1 MMRYCHLEK
10 VVQPAENGRS
20 PVVFIHGFPDSPLM
34 WRDYWT
40 AEERERPWLAGRAIY
55 ALAFPNRHTR
65 PAPIPTWRV
74 LRQGVLDEEVADA
87 FAQVAAASPT
97 GQLIPIAHNLGATYT
112 WRYVRGQLN
121 PPVEKL
127 VALSVASSFRY
138 DLGEHGLNALTWLYQ
153 IPYILPYT
161 VRIRPLQ
168 NLLGYLLTRF
178 AGYRSETAN
187 EAWRDTYHYLD
198 GWFWPI
204 KLPFFFFGI
213 LGRTP
218 VYLDFTF
225 PVLFMR
231 SHMDRIASTKA
242 FEAELQ
248 RRPDCKYVFLPGVK
262 HWFPAQQSEL
272 VLAQLRDF
280 LA

>member
-1 MMRYCHLEK
+1 MRYCLLEQIY
-10 VVQPAENGRS
+10 QPEKASRS
-20 PVVFIHGFPDSPLM
+20 PVVFLHGFPDSPRI
-34 WRDYWT
+34 WQDYVT
-40 AEERERPWLAGRAIY
+40 EAEQKRPWLAGRAIY
-55 ALAFPNRHTR
+55 TFAFPNRETR
-65 PAPIPTWRV
+65 PSPIPTWGEVR
-74 LRQGVLDEEVADA
+74 RGVLDAELAAA
-87 FAQVAAASPT
+87 FADVAAHSPT
-97 GQLIPIAHNLGATYT
+97 GQFIPIAHDLGATYT
-112 WRYVRGQLN
+112 WRYARAHPN
-121 PPVEKL
+121 PPIEKM
-127 VALSVASSFRY
+127 VALSVASSNRY
-138 DLGEHGLNALTWLYQ
+138 DVWEHGLNALTWLYQ
-153 IPYILPYT
+153 IPYILPYAI
-161 VRIRPLQ
+161 RIRPLQ

-204 KLPFFFFGI
+204 KLPFYFFGI
-213 LGRTP
+213 LGRAP
-218 VYLDFTF
+218 EYLDFTF

-248 RRPDCKYVFLPGVK
+248 RRPDCQFVFLPGVN

-272 VLAQLRDF
+272 VLAQLRQF

>member
-1 MMRYCHLEK
+1 MRYCHLEK
-10 VVQPAENGRS
+10 AYQPPENGRS

-40 AEERERPWLAGRAIY
+40 EEERERPWLAGRAIY
-55 ALAFPNRHTR
+55 TLAFPNRQTR
-65 PAPIPTWRV
+65 PAPIPTWRE

-87 FAQVAAASPT
+87 FAQVAATSPT
-97 GQLIPIAHNLGATYT
+97 GQLIPIVHNLGATYT
-112 WRYVRGQLN
+112 WRYIRTHGD

-127 VALSVASSFRY
+127 VSLSVASSFRY
-138 DLGEHGLNALTWLYQ
+138 DVWEHGLNALTWLYQ

-168 NLLGYLLTRF
+168 NLLGNLLTRF

-204 KLPFFFFGI
+204 KLPFFLLGI
-213 LGRTP
+213 LGREP
-218 VYLDFTF
+218 EFLAFPF

-231 SHMDRIASTKA
+231 SKIDRIASTQA

-248 RRPDCKYVFLPGVK
+248 RRPDSQFHLLPGVT
-262 HWFPAQQSEL
+262 HWFPEQRSDL
-272 VLAQLRDF
+272 VLAQLRQF